1 MSHCDNCCFDTIPHR
16 ISCLLSLHRYEE
28 CVEMIKQ
35 ELETDHSNP
44 ELYILRAKL
53 KLLFGDVSTP
63 L

>member
-1 MSHCDNCCFDTIPHR
+1 MITVNIVLILLFLR
-16 ISCLLSLHRYEE
+16 ISCLLSLDRYEE